1 MELRPGT
8 TQTFELG
15 CNRAFTS
22 YRNPNVEG
30 PLNTYAC
37 GDEEPGRASFSLLAW
52 LVDVAS
58 RFDLIDGCDG

>member
-37 GDEEPGRASFSLLAW
+37 GDEEPGRASFSLLACR
-52 LVDVAS
+52 LA
-58 RFDLIDGCDG
+58 G